1 MTPPGGRSAI
11 PFLLQPWRYDAE
23 GSRDWAAA
31 RFAIFTVTSPEPT
44 MRRLGG
50 KARGGRLPRGP
61 LGRLPARLWM
71 QLTERGLLVAGDGWD
86 VAVTSTSRR
95 AAAPGQAWVA
105 RCAHAV
111 DARQPERHLRR
122 AQTWVADLQVD
133 DSLVTFRGSRIDGHW
148 AGEGMVD
155 GFAVVVA
162 GQGLEPSDVQLGRL
176 VDPAA
181 HLAGERDYFR

>member
-133 DSLVTFRGSRIDGHW
+133 DSLVTFFLTFQGSVSANSRH
-148 AGEGMVD
+148 VHHVC
-155 GFAVVVA
+155 AVAVLPTKFTMNPLLFV
-162 GQGLEPSDVQLGRL
+162 VQL
-176 VDPAA
+176 
-181 HLAGERDYFR
+181 